1 MREFKSGTL
10 KSGGSGKK
18 VTNPKQAIAIALSEA
33 NAMNQGGM
41 MQNPVMQRPMFQT
54 PMQRQGLGIM
64 AGVAPVRG
72 YQEGGEVE
80 DEIGFMDY
88 LRVAPEVI
96 GEMIVGED
104 DTMSDF
110 FSFEKT
116 PEGQGLNL
124 RDLTDF
130 FIVDPDDPTD
140 VAIGTATAG
149 LMATGVGAPG
159 AIASRLGR
167 MGFKGKKVADKV
179 ERAIRLGVGDTR
191 GKTFGRGQTARLLTE
206 VPELVAGEEEEM
218 PAPGGIGSLMVEE
231 PSQSDK
237 NYNVGVSK
245 GGVPFKESFAHHRA
259 KGDDVFTW
267 NGELYT
273 TNVDDEPVE
282 MNKGGKVGFAGLL
295 SGLKDKTKK
304 MLKREQKEEEEQME
318 LFDDLPADLPAD
330 SPTRT
335 RRAIDFAKRRPVVTG
350 AGGVGGIALLL
361 DQLFGDDEE
370 EAIDPSEQLGAP
382 LSKEEDTAQ
391 GAGFTLNRMPN
402 LPAVVVPEEPEEEDV
417 EVEEERRK
425 VLPGVRPFGGK
436 VARYLFG
443 EDEALGGDD
452 DKDKGFF
459 ENAITTLQ
467 DPRTRYAIAKA
478 NQPSEGFTP
487 RNALSDMVMG
497 AQEYDL
503 LQKQK
508 DDETALEQ
516 NIEALQELMP
526 EATTDEILNLLL
538 SKDTDSELSERIQ
551 TETLSLFSDLQD
563 NPKYVNLDEN
573 QKMALARASVLKG
586 MGFGDIDLTKV
597 VSPQTGEQIPLQKPE

>member
-1 MREFKSGTL
+1 
-10 KSGGSGKK
+10 
-18 VTNPKQAIAIALSEA
+18 
-33 NAMNQGGM
+33 
-41 MQNPVMQRPMFQT
+41 
-54 PMQRQGLGIM
+54 
-64 AGVAPVRG
+64 
-72 YQEGGEVE
+72 
-80 DEIGFMDY
+80 
-88 LRVAPEVI
+88 
-96 GEMIVGED
+96 
-104 DTMSDF
+104 
-110 FSFEKT
+110 
-116 PEGQGLNL
+116 
-124 RDLTDF
+124 
-130 FIVDPDDPTD
+130 
-140 VAIGTATAG
+140 
-149 LMATGVGAPG
+149 
-159 AIASRLGR
+159 
-167 MGFKGKKVADKV
+167 
-179 ERAIRLGVGDTR
+179 
-191 GKTFGRGQTARLLTE
+191 
-206 VPELVAGEEEEM
+206 
-218 PAPGGIGSLMVEE
+218 
-231 PSQSDK
+231 
-237 NYNVGVSK
+237 
-245 GGVPFKESFAHHRA
+245 
-259 KGDDVFTW
+259 
-267 NGELYT
+267 
-273 TNVDDEPVE
+273 

-304 MLKREQKEEEEQME
+304 MLKRKQKEEEQQME
-318 LFDDLPADLPAD
+318 LFEDLPADLPAD
-330 SPTRT
+330 SPSRT

-443 EDEALGGDD
+443 EDEAFGGEEE
-452 DKDKGFF
+452 KDKGLGGMLM
-459 ENAITTLQ
+459 EKLS
-467 DPRTRYAIAKA
+467 DPRVQYQLAKA
-478 NQPSEGFTP
+478 GQASEGYVP
-487 RNALSDMVMG
+487 RNFGSDVVIAG
-497 AQEYDL
+497 EEYDI

-516 NIEALQELMP
+516 NIEVLQELMP

-586 MGFGDIDLTKV
+586 MGYGDIDLTKV
-597 VSPQTGEQIPLQKPE
+597 VSPQSGEQIPLQKPE

>member
-1 MREFKSGTL
+1 
-10 KSGGSGKK
+10 
-18 VTNPKQAIAIALSEA
+18 
-33 NAMNQGGM
+33 
-41 MQNPVMQRPMFQT
+41 
-54 PMQRQGLGIM
+54 
-64 AGVAPVRG
+64 
-72 YQEGGEVE
+72 
-80 DEIGFMDY
+80 
-88 LRVAPEVI
+88 
-96 GEMIVGED
+96 
-104 DTMSDF
+104 
-110 FSFEKT
+110 
-116 PEGQGLNL
+116 
-124 RDLTDF
+124 
-130 FIVDPDDPTD
+130 
-140 VAIGTATAG
+140 
-149 LMATGVGAPG
+149 
-159 AIASRLGR
+159 
-167 MGFKGKKVADKV
+167 
-179 ERAIRLGVGDTR
+179 
-191 GKTFGRGQTARLLTE
+191 
-206 VPELVAGEEEEM
+206 
-218 PAPGGIGSLMVEE
+218 MVEE
-231 PSQSDK
+231 SSQPDK

-245 GGVPFKESFAHHRA
+245 GGVPFRESFAHHKA

-273 TNVDDEPVE
+273 TDVDDEPVE

-304 MLKREQKEEEEQME
+304 MLKRKQKEEEEQME

-350 AGGVGGIALLL
+350 LGTLGAGSGIGSLL
-361 DQLFGDDEE
+361 FGGDDEE

-402 LPAVVVPEEPEEEDV
+402 LPAVVVPEAPEEEQDV
-417 EVEEERRK
+417 EIEEERRK
-425 VLPGVRPFGGK
+425 VLPGFRPFGGK

-516 NIEALQELMP
+516 NIEVLQELMP

-586 MGFGDIDLTKV
+586 MGYGDIDLTKV
-597 VSPQTGEQIPLQKPE
+597 VSPQTGEQIVLEPE